1 MRETCH
7 PQELTI
13 TRKSLGL
20 FWKGVT
26 LNNLKRLLLKTLMG
40 EFRIQ
45 NNTVD
50 RFLIRSSPQAI
61 SSGSNVSTHFN
72 VKIPSVQNVGILELL
87 TSLITFRH
95 LYQERKDG
103 LKFFTPSL
111 IKLAM
116 PCRANSADSRLT
128 MQKRIF
134 PFVGSRQQLSKV
146 QLESVTVEDSE
157 ISFRNLGAWF
167 DGHSC
172 EQCQ

>member
-1 MRETCH
+1 MRETCL

-61 SSGSNVSTHFN
+61 SSGSNVSTHFH
-72 VKIPSVQNVGILELL
+72 VETPSIQNVGILQLL

-95 LYQERKDG
+95 LYQERIDG
-103 LKFFTPSL
+103 LKFFTPSF

-116 PCRANSADSRLT
+116 PCPAYSALVLL
-128 MQKRIF
+128 QFVRIKKAASEF
-134 PFVGSRQQLSKV
+134 FSV
-146 QLESVTVEDSE
+146 QM
-157 ISFRNLGAWF
+157 RNKKTRKK
-167 DGHSC
+167 
-172 EQCQ
+172 

>member
-7 PQELTI
+7 AQELTI
-13 TRKSLGL
+13 IRKSLGL
-20 FWKGVT
+20 FWRGVT

-61 SSGSNVSTHFN
+61 SSGSNVSTHFHFE
-72 VKIPSVQNVGILELL
+72 IPSIQNVGILELL
-87 TSLITFRH
+87 TFLITLRH

-103 LKFFTPSL
+103 LKFFAPSF

-116 PCRANSADSRLT
+116 PCAAYSALLLL
-128 MQKRIF
+128 Q
-134 PFVGSRQQLSKV
+134 FVKIRVFSV
-146 QLESVTVEDSE
+146 QMS
-157 ISFRNLGAWF
+157 
-167 DGHSC
+167 
-172 EQCQ
+172 

>member
-50 RFLIRSSPQAI
+50 RFSIRSSPQTI
-61 SSGSNVSTHFN
+61 SFGSNVSTHFN
-72 VKIPSVQNVGILELL
+72 VEILSIQNVGILEF

-95 LYQERKDG
+95 LYQGRKDG
-103 LKFFTPSL
+103 LKLFTPSF

-116 PCRANSADSRLT
+116 PCPAYSALFLL
-128 MQKRIF
+128 QVVRI
-134 PFVGSRQQLSKV
+134 KKAA
-146 QLESVTVEDSE
+146 LEF
-157 ISFRNLGAWF
+157 FRSDELNIF
-167 DGHSC
+167 
-172 EQCQ
+172 

>member
-1 MRETCH
+1 MRETCL

-72 VKIPSVQNVGILELL
+72 VEILSIQNVGILELF

-95 LYQERKDG
+95 LYQGRKDG
-103 LKFFTPSL
+103 LKLFTPSF
-111 IKLAM
+111 IKVAM
-116 PCRANSADSRLT
+116 PCPAYSALFLL
-128 MQKRIF
+128 QVVRI
-134 PFVGSRQQLSKV
+134 KKAA
-146 QLESVTVEDSE
+146 LEFFRSDELNIFLKPKNE
-157 ISFRNLGAWF
+157 ISF
-167 DGHSC
+167 
-172 EQCQ
+172 